1 MKILCLAWVL
11 GYMRRGYQDAPHDW
25 KCGNIFQIFW
35 SGPIREEI
43 MIQFLVLEYFRI
55 KEVEFT
61 AHGLNKADCI
71 KIDLII

>member
-1 MKILCLAWVL
+1 MLLV
-11 GYMRRGYQDAPHDW
+11 GSGW

-35 SGPIREEI
+35 SGLARKEI

-61 AHGLNKADCI
+61 AHGLNEADCI
-71 KIDLII
+71 TIDFII